1 MALTDTLEK
10 GSYKKMLRWR
20 LILGVLITAVFAALC
35 WLDVRSARPGA
46 YLLPLTVLLGILA
59 THELLNLFRAGGH
72 RPKVWSMAAA
82 ALLPMAASCVPLLW
96 ESYPA
101 DCPVGRL
108 GWLAAGLVAGLV
120 VAVIGEMR
128 GYVANN
134 QPGKITTNLAMLSF
148 ATLYLG
154 GLFGFLIQLR
164 LLSVGETPGRIGMLA
179 LLSLLLVVKF
189 GDTGAYFVGRAWGRH
204 KLAPALSPGKT
215 WEGAVGGLAAS
226 VGGALVALG
235 PLANA
240 LGCLET
246 MGWGRWIGESVVYGL
261 LVGVAGM
268 MGDLAESLLKRD
280 AGVKDSS
287 SWMPG
292 FGGVL
297 DMLDS
302 ILLAAP
308 VAYACWVLG
317 LVGGGG

>member
-1 MALTDTLEK
+1 V
-10 GSYKKMLRWR
+10 LRWR
-20 LILGVLITAVFAALC
+20 LILGVLFTAAFAALC
-35 WLDVRSARPGA
+35 WLDLRATRPGA
-46 YLLPLTVLLGILA
+46 YLLPLTVLLGVLA
-59 THELLNLFRAGGH
+59 THELLNLFRAGGN
-72 RPKVWSMAAA
+72 RPKVWSMVAGT
-82 ALLPMAASCVPLLW
+82 LLPMGAACVPLVW

-108 GWLAAGLVAGLV
+108 GWLAAGLVAGLAMAIV
-120 VAVIGEMR
+120 GEMR
-128 GYVANN
+128 GYVADNE
-134 QPGKITTNLAMLSF
+134 PGKITTNLALLSF
-148 ATLYLG
+148 STLYLG

-164 LLSVGETPGRIGMLA
+164 LLQIDGSTGPIGMLA

-204 KLAPALSPGKT
+204 KLAPVLSPGKT
-215 WEGAVGGLAAS
+215 WEGALGGLVAS
-226 VGGALVALG
+226 VAGALVAFG
-235 PLANA
+235 PLASA

-246 MGWGRWIGESVVYGL
+246 MSLGRWIGESVVYGV

-268 MGDLAESLLKRD
+268 AGDLAESLLKRD

-287 SWMPG
+287 SWLPG

-317 LVGGGG
+317 WVGGGG